1 MSEWNDI
8 LIQLDKER
16 IKRTENRWTSAQ
28 GVRVENEFPQT
39 DFPQNELPPQDTTT
53 YTHANT
59 FNTMKKQVRKKKVS
73 KKSKRERIADKSI
86 SLSERVGKSES
97 DWTI

>member
-28 GVRVENEFPQT
+28 GVRVENEFPQSVS
-39 DFPQNELPPQDTTT
+39 PQNELPPQDAIT

-59 FNTMKKQVRKKKVS
+59 FNTMKKQLRKKKVS
-73 KKSKRERIADKSI
+73 KKSKRERIADKSV
-86 SLSERVGKSES
+86 SLGERLGKSES

>member
-1 MSEWNDI
+1 MSEWNYI

-16 IKRTENRWTSAQ
+16 IKRTENRWTTAQ
-28 GVRVENEFPQT
+28 GFKLESELPQSVSPQNEFP
-39 DFPQNELPPQDTTT
+39 PQDAII

-73 KKSKRERIADKSI
+73 RKSKRERIADKSV
-86 SLSERVGKSES
+86 SLGERLGKSES

>member
-1 MSEWNDI
+1 MQMSRWVNPPPRM
-8 LIQLDKER
+8 K
-16 IKRTENRWTSAQ
+16 TED
-28 GVRVENEFPQT
+28 EFPQSVS
-39 DFPQNELPPQDTTT
+39 PQNELPPQDAIT

-73 KKSKRERIADKSI
+73 KKSKRERIADKSV
-86 SLSERVGKSES
+86 SLGERLGKSES